1 MVETLKKKQPES
13 YDFNRENSNRSP
25 VVSEGIT
32 EIRSKGKTTDIA
44 TLVKQEDIIFSRS
57 KDLGERLTTVL
68 RMMQDCKLV
77 EKPPDFKLRF
87 TDNKNISIL
96 KNFDHTRFVVL
107 MYFLFDFYEQYV

>member
-1 MVETLKKKQPES
+1 
-13 YDFNRENSNRSP
+13 
-25 VVSEGIT
+25 VVLEGIT
-32 EIRSKGKTTDIA
+32 EIRSKGKTTDLA
-44 TLVKQEDIIFSRS
+44 ALVKQEDIIFNRS

-68 RMMQDCKLV
+68 KMLQDVKLV

-107 MYFLFDFYEQYV
+107 VYFLFDFYEQYVTSQ